1 MEKAEII
8 KQWIDDQKE
17 VNPEALGWKTRKE
30 NEWYI
35 LERGFFLSFGYV
47 YTILDSHSN
56 LYFYGK
62 ISNQG
67 ELRILMK
74 MLNINNNE

>member
-8 KQWIDDQKE
+8 KQWIDDQKP
-17 VNPEALGWKTRKE
+17 VNPEALGWKE
-30 NEWYI
+30 NEDGLTYK
-35 LERGFFLSFGYV
+35 LDDFELSP
-47 YTILDSHSN
+47 TIKDCIFKKDEL
-56 LYFYGK
+56 LFCGR
-62 ISNQG
+62 ITIQG